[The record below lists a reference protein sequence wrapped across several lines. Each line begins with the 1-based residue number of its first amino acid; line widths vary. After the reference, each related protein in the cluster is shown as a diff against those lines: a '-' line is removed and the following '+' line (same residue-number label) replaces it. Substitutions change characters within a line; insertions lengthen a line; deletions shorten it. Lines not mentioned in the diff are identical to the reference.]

1 MTLQERYSSA
11 DIKILIDILE
21 NKDNYTTECI
31 NVVVEEL
38 KTRPLD
44 KESIENIAE
53 DIIRLKFSEFMNKF
67 DPYNAK
73 IEILES
79 NFLDKEQV
87 QNIQKQEFDK
97 WMEKRESFGFDVWK
111 YAIGAI

>member
-11 DIKILIDILE
+11 DIKNLIEIIE

-38 KTRPLD
+38 KTRPLYKD
-44 KESIENIAE
+44 SIEKIAE
-53 DIIRLKFSEFMNKF
+53 DIIRTKFSEFMNKF
-67 DPYNAK
+67 DPYNSK
-73 IEILES
+73 IEILKS
-79 NFLDKEQV
+79 NFLNKEQV
-87 QNIQKQEFDK
+87 QEIQKQEFDN
-97 WMEKRESFGFDVWK
+97 WMEKREALGFDVWK

>member
-11 DIKILIDILE
+11 DIKNLIEIIE
-21 NKDNYTTECI
+21 NKDNYTLECV

-38 KTRPLD
+38 KIRSLD
-44 KESIENIAE
+44 KEEVQQIAQE
-53 DIIRLKFSEFMNKF
+53 IIIAKFTELMNKF
-67 DPYNAK
+67 DPYNSK

-79 NFLDKEQV
+79 NFLNKVEV
-87 QNIQKQEFDK
+87 QEIQKQEFDK